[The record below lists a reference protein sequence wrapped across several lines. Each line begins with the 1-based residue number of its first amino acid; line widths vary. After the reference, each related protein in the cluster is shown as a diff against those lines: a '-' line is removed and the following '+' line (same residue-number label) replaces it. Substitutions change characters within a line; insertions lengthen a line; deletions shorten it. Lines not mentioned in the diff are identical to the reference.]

1 MEAASLSLMRDLGF
15 PLWALV
21 VAYGTWRIST
31 LFQASSVELSNRFTT
46 LMTKI
51 GDNHVDTEKRLILLE
66 KTVERLDKIVERHE
80 ADMRQMK

>member
-1 MEAASLSLMRDLGF
+1 MRDLGF

-31 LFQASSVELSNRFTT
+31 LFQASSVELSNRFST